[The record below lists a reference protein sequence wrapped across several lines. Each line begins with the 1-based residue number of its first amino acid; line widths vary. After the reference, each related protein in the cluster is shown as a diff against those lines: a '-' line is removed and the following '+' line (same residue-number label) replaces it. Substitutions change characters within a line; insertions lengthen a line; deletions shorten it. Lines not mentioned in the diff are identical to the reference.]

1 MRREQLSDLGLI
13 ILMSVVPLVAL
24 RPLQNAP
31 FIDDWTY
38 AWSVEHLLRTGELK
52 ILDWSV
58 SLNVAQVLW
67 GALFC
72 APFGFSFTA
81 LRLSTWVTSLLT
93 LVGLYTLLR
102 ELGASRRDTL
112 TGVALVCFYPVYFI
126 LSFSFMTDVPFVA
139 MVTWFFAALIQ
150 AIKRDSARALAAA
163 LLFACL
169 AVAIRPLGVFLSGVL
184 LLAPRLPSTGWGPR
198 IQRLAIAAAPVVVL
212 ALLMLARE
220 ELTAHRADLTWIEGS
235 WPWRMATLRFGLE
248 ELPTWLAMNLT
259 VVIGTLGGAL
269 APLALGSLS
278 RENMRAALPGALLV
292 AAALS
297 AELLL
302 RERVRAPL
310 DPEFT
315 WSLRELGA
323 TESLVPPPTTPA
335 PSLGWALA
343 ATVVATVLLA
353 LALAP
358 LLRRRPPGEAR
369 SLAWGALGYFVLA
382 TPLWLFYDRYVLPLV
397 VLVTALRL
405 GTVGMRRP
413 RLALAGVA
421 MFALISGVGTWDHLQ
436 YSHALWD
443 AVGWAQQVGIEERE
457 LDGGY
462 VVNGWLQYAHPEH
475 ATRAPDGNVLVPWVT
490 GGEARRYGIVNRVP
504 SGARVLHEVAY
515 RRILAPSG
523 RIYVIDQMPGSP
535 SARRARGAVGSPGDP
550 PPSGSWPAGPHGR
563 PSESQRGLPPTS
575 AL

>member
-1 MRREQLSDLGLI
+1 MTRREQLWDLGLVT
-13 ILMSVVPLVAL
+13 LMSVVPLVAL
-24 RPLQNAP
+24 RPLQDAP

-38 AWSVEHLLRTGELK
+38 AWSVEHLLRTGQLK

-72 APFGFSFTA
+72 LPFGFSFTA
-81 LRLSTWVTSLLT
+81 LRLSTWVTSLLA

-139 MVTWFFAALIQ
+139 MVTWFFAALVR

-169 AVAIRPLGVFLSGVL
+169 AVAIRPVGVFLSGVL

-198 IQRLAIAAAPVVVL
+198 IQRFAVAAAPVVVV
-212 ALLMLARE
+212 AMLMLTRQ

-235 WPWRMATLRFGLE
+235 WPWRMANVRVGLE
-248 ELPTWLAMNLT
+248 ELPKWLAMNLT
-259 VVIGTLGGAL
+259 VVVGTLGGAL

-278 RENMRAALPGALLV
+278 RENVRAALPGALPI
-292 AAALS
+292 AAVLS

-302 RERVRAPL
+302 RDRVRAPL
-310 DPEFT
+310 DPEFI
-315 WSLRELGA
+315 WSLRELGG
-323 TESLVPPPTTPA
+323 TESLVPPATTPA
-335 PSLGWALA
+335 PPPGWPLA
-343 ATVVATVLLA
+343 ATLVATFLVA

-358 LLRRRPPGEAR
+358 LVRRRPAGEAR

-382 TPLWLFYDRYVLPLV
+382 TALWLFYDRYVLPLV

-405 GTVGMRRP
+405 GTARIRRP

-421 MFALISGVGTWDHLQ
+421 MLAVISGVGTWDHLQ

-443 AVGWAQQVGIEERE
+443 AVGWARRAGIEERE

-475 ATRAPDGNVLVPWVT
+475 AARAPDGDVLVPWVT
-490 GGEARRYGIVNRVP
+490 GGEALRYGIVNRAP
-504 SGARVLHEVAY
+504 AGARVLHEVAY

-523 RIYVIDQMPGSP
+523 RIHVIDQMPGAP
-535 SARRARGAVGSPGDP
+535 GAR
-550 PPSGSWPAGPHGR
+550 
-563 PSESQRGLPPTS
+563 
-575 AL
+575 

>member
-1 MRREQLSDLGLI
+1 MKRREQLSDLGLI
-13 ILMSVVPLVAL
+13 ILMSAGPLVVL
-24 RPLQNAP
+24 RPLQDAP
-31 FIDDWTY
+31 FIDDWAY

-52 ILDWSV
+52 VLDWSV

-72 APFGFSFTA
+72 VPFGFSFTA
-81 LRLSTWVTSLLT
+81 LRLSTWVASLVALI
-93 LVGLYTLLR
+93 GLHTLLR

-112 TGVALVCFYPVYFI
+112 TGVALVCFYPVFFI

-139 MVTWFFAALIQ
+139 MVIWFFAALVR
-150 AIKRDSARALAAA
+150 AIKRDSARALTAA
-163 LLFACL
+163 LLFACV
-169 AVAIRPLGVFLSGVL
+169 AVAIRPVGVFLSGVL
-184 LLAPRLPSTGWGPR
+184 LLAPRLPSIGWGPR
-198 IQRLAIAAAPVVVL
+198 IQRLAVAAALVVVV
-212 ALLMLARE
+212 ALLMLTRQ

-235 WPWRMATLRFGLE
+235 WPWRMANVRVGLE
-248 ELPTWLAMNLT
+248 EMPRWLVMNLT

-278 RENMRAALPGALLV
+278 RQNVRAALPGALLV

-297 AELLL
+297 AGVLLGD
-302 RERVRAPL
+302 RVRAPL
-310 DPEFT
+310 DPEFI

-323 TESLVPPPTTPA
+323 TEALVPLATPPNP
-335 PSLGWALA
+335 PPGWPLA
-343 ATVVATVLLA
+343 ATVVATALVA

-358 LLRRRPPGEAR
+358 LVRRRPAGEAR

-382 TPLWLFYDRYVLPLV
+382 TALFLFYDRYVLPLV

-405 GTVGMRRP
+405 GTVGIRRP
-413 RLALAGVA
+413 RLVLAGVA
-421 MFALISGVGTWDHLQ
+421 MLAAISGVGTWDHLQ

-443 AVGWAQQVGIEERE
+443 GVAWARRAGIEERE

-475 ATRAPDGNVLVPWVT
+475 ATRAPDGNVMVSWLT
-490 GGEARRYGIVNRVP
+490 GHGALRYGIVNRAP
-504 SGARVLHEVAY
+504 AGALVLHEVAY

-523 RIYVIDQMPGSP
+523 RIYVIDQMPE
-535 SARRARGAVGSPGDP
+535 A
-550 PPSGSWPAGPHGR
+550 SGSLLFGR
-563 PSESQRGLPPTS
+563 DVSG
-575 AL
+575 

>member
-13 ILMSVVPLVAL
+13 ILMSAVPLVAL
-24 RPLQNAP
+24 RPLQDAP

-52 ILDWSV
+52 ILDWSA

-81 LRLSTWVTSLLT
+81 LRLSTWVSSLLA
-93 LVGLYTLLR
+93 LVGLHTLLR

-112 TGVALVCFYPVYFI
+112 TGVALVCFYPVFFI

-139 MVTWFFAALIQ
+139 MVTWFFAALIR
-150 AIKRDSARALAAA
+150 AGKRDSARLRAAA

-169 AVAIRPLGVFLSGVL
+169 AVAIRPVGVFLSGVL
-184 LLAPRLPSTGWGPR
+184 LLAPGPPSTGWGPR
-198 IQRLAIAAAPVVVL
+198 LRRLAIAAAPVVVL
-212 ALLMLARE
+212 ALLMLTRE
-220 ELTAHRADLTWIEGS
+220 ELTAHRADLTWIENS
-235 WPWRMATLRFGLE
+235 LPWRMANVRVGLE
-248 ELPTWLAMNLT
+248 QLPKWLAMNLS
-259 VVIGTLGGAL
+259 VVIGTLGSAL

-278 RENMRAALPGALLV
+278 RENMRAVLPGALLV

-297 AELLL
+297 ADLLL

-315 WSLRELGA
+315 WSLWELGA

-335 PSLGWALA
+335 PSLGWARA

-358 LLRRRPPGEAR
+358 LLRRRPPGQAR

-382 TPLWLFYDRYVLPLV
+382 TLLWLFYDRYVLPLV

-405 GTVGMRRP
+405 GTVGIQRP
-413 RLALAGVA
+413 RLALVGVA
-421 MFALISGVGTWDHLQ
+421 MFAIISGGGTWDHLR

-443 AVGWAQQVGIEERE
+443 AVAWAQQAGIEERE

-475 ATRAPDGNVLVPWVT
+475 ATRGPDGGVRVPWVT
-490 GGEARRYGIVNRVP
+490 EHAARRYGIVNRIP

-523 RIYVIDQMPGSP
+523 RIYVIDQMPGS
-535 SARRARGAVGSPGDP
+535 S
-550 PPSGSWPAGPHGR
+550 
-563 PSESQRGLPPTS
+563 
-575 AL
+575 